1 MALARQI
8 AAPAADQ
15 ALLEL
20 RWTIGDYYRNPIMHG
35 ASPHELATVVDAYRA
50 NRPTLRRAVAANPGM
65 FA

>member
-1 MALARQI
+1 
-8 AAPAADQ
+8 
-15 ALLEL
+15 
-20 RWTIGDYYRNPIMHG
+20 MHG